1 MPVSPE
7 TIADRVALV
16 RERIERAARHAGRDS
31 ASVTLVAVTKTHP
44 PALIEQ
50 VLATGVVDLGE
61 NRVQEAASK
70 VETLRQT
77 GHKVRWHLIGH
88 LQRNKA
94 RVAVGLFDVVHSV
107 DSLRLA
113 EALDRQVREAALSA
127 ERAPDSR
134 LPILLQI
141 NVSGE
146 ASKEGFALP
155 SGCTNKPGLEALLG
169 AIERI
174 VALPGLEVRGLMTIA
189 PLVEDPE
196 LARPTFRML
205 RELREELARQVP
217 TVHWNE
223 LSMGM
228 TDDFEVAISE
238 GATLVRV
245 GRALFGER

>member
-1 MPVSPE
+1 
-7 TIADRVALV
+7 
-16 RERIERAARHAGRDS
+16 
-31 ASVTLVAVTKTHP
+31 
-44 PALIEQ
+44 
-50 VLATGVVDLGE
+50 
-61 NRVQEAASK
+61 
-70 VETLRQT
+70 
-77 GHKVRWHLIGH
+77 
-88 LQRNKA
+88 
-94 RVAVGLFDVVHSV
+94 FDVVHSV
-107 DSLRLA
+107 DSVRLA
-113 EALDRQVREAALSA
+113 ETLDRQVREAALASPGA
-127 ERAPDSR
+127 LDPR

-146 ASKEGFALP
+146 VSKEGFALP
-155 SGCTNKPGLEALLG
+155 GGCANKPGLEALLG
-169 AIERI
+169 VFERI

-189 PLVEDPE
+189 PLVDDPE

-205 RELREELARQVP
+205 RELRDELARQVP